1 LKVEEGGFALL
12 DGELRFEP
20 RRLESLGAPIP

>member
-1 LKVEEGGFALL
+1 LKVEGGFALR